1 MDPEAFKTLETRV
14 GRLLT
19 AVRRLRDEKAHI
31 EARLSQREQ
40 ASKQLAKERAWVR
53 RRLGRL
59 MDDLERLGTGRA
71 SRAPRP
77 AP

>member
-14 GRLLT
+14 GRLLI

-31 EARLSQREQ
+31 ESRLSLSEQ
-40 ASKQLAKERAWVR
+40 ASRQLAKERVWVR
-53 RRLGRL
+53 RKLGRL
-59 MDDLERLGTGRA
+59 IGDLERLGPGRA
-71 SRAPRP
+71 HSRP

>member
-1 MDPEAFKTLETRV
+1 MDQEAFKALETRV

-31 EARLSQREQ
+31 EARLSLSEHVSR
-40 ASKQLAKERAWVR
+40 QLATERAWVR

-59 MDDLERLGTGRA
+59 MGNLERLGTGRVG
-71 SRAPRP
+71 RFRP